1 MQRTNECISEIFD
14 IGKLFV
20 AMVDEKSSR
29 QHPKYKQPQVGEKR
43 TGENSADHDPRQY
56 QYNLKKFYEDAR
68 VTGRN
73 SREMSIST

>member
-1 MQRTNECISEIFD
+1 MQRTNECISKIFD
-14 IGKLFV
+14 IGELLV
-20 AMVDEKSSR
+20 AVVDEKRSC
-29 QHPKYKQPQVGEKR
+29 QNPKNKQPQVGKKR

-56 QYNLKKFYEDAR
+56 PYNLKKFYEAAR